1 MRRTLALFVVV
12 AVWCTSSYA
21 SAQEAR
27 PHEPDHA
34 KPTHGIVRKAPPPK
48 TTESVKAASPASTEA
63 VAAAIAAAVRSVEE
77 TKKAAPVAR
86 PRPPLAPV
94 QRATPPRRYAVRW
107 PSQRL
112 ELQWDTPEERVT
124 LSWGVPD
131 STTVGHVRDAGGL
144 EP

>member
-1 MRRTLALFVVV
+1 MRRSLSIFVV
-12 AVWCTSSYA
+12 AFVWCASPYA

-27 PHEPDHA
+27 PHEPDPA

-48 TTESVKAASPASTEA
+48 TAESVKAAAPASTEA

-77 TKKAAPVAR
+77 AKKSAPAAR
-86 PRPPLAPV
+86 PRPPRAPA

-112 ELQWDTPEERVT
+112 ELHWETPDDRLKGVAELLERIARLVAPPAY
-124 LSWGVPD
+124 S
-131 STTVGHVRDAGGL
+131 AA
-144 EP
+144 